1 MPNRP
6 LLAAPLAA
14 LVAVGGLI
22 AAGGSASATTAG
34 AATSAATTAATNAAV
49 TAAAS
54 PVASPTAT
62 VSVSTSDQ
70 LVAALAAA
78 RPGETIQLADGSY
91 TGKFVATTA
100 GTSSEPIT
108 LTGSAKAV
116 LHSSEYTG
124 PSAAATNARAV
135 SPTAAR
141 ATSTTSTG
149 SSGSTGSARPAA
161 RPAAS
166 CPTGGVGYGLYLDG
180 ASYWHLTGFTVDTAA
195 KGIVMDAAP
204 HVTIDSV
211 EVRDIGDEGVHFR
224 KGSSDGL
231 IENSY
236 VHDTG
241 QNQPDYGEGVYIGSA
256 KSNWDCYAG
265 SSGVDASDNVQ
276 VLNNRIG
283 PNVAAEG
290 LDIKEG
296 THDGVVSGNTF
307 DGSGEQDKN
316 SGDSTID
323 AKGDD
328 YTIDGNK
335 VSDPYLD
342 GFQTHTAQSPYGC
355 GNTFAGNTFS
365 ITDSD
370 GYGINVT
377 NNKKCDDDDQ
387 NVVYDSNTSTG
398 GQGLTNITVTPGS

>member
-1 MPNRP
+1 MPDRP
-6 LLAAPLAA
+6 LLRSSLAA
-14 LVAVGGLI
+14 LLAVAGLV
-22 AAGGSASATTAG
+22 AASGTASASAFA
-34 AATSAATTAATNAAV
+34 TAASAP
-49 TAAAS
+49 AS
-54 PVASPTAT
+54 SSAT
-62 VSVSTSDQ
+62 VSVSTSAQ
-70 LVAALAAA
+70 LVSALAAA
-78 RPGETIQLADGSY
+78 KPGDTIALADGSY
-91 TGKFVATTA
+91 TGKFVATAA
-100 GTSSEPIT
+100 GSSAKPIT
-108 LTGSAKAV
+108 LTGSAKAI

-124 PSAAATNARAV
+124 PSATATSAPAAT
-135 SPTAAR
+135 PTA
-141 ATSTTSTG
+141 TG
-149 SSGSTGSARPAA
+149 RIAA
-161 RPAAS
+161 SRTAAPAAS
-166 CPTGGVGYGLYLDG
+166 CPTGGTGYGLYLNG
-180 ASYWHLTGFTVDTAA
+180 AAYWHLTGFTVDTAS

-204 HVTIDSV
+204 HVTIDGV

-224 KGSSDGL
+224 KGSANGL

-256 KSNWDCYAG
+256 KSNWSCYAG

-296 THDGVVSGNTF
+296 TKNGAVTGNTF
-307 DGSGEQDKN
+307 NGSGEQNKN

-323 AKGDD
+323 AKGDG
-328 YTIDGNK
+328 YQIDGNK

-355 GNTFAGNTFS
+355 GNTFADNTLS
-365 ITDSD
+365 ISDSD

-377 NNKKCDDDDQ
+377 NNKKCDDGDQ
-387 NVVYDSNTSTG
+387 NVVYDSNTSSG
-398 GQGLTNITVTPGS
+398 GKGLTNITVTPGS

>member
-1 MPNRP
+1 MPDRTP
-6 LLAAPLAA
+6 SPVVLASLAA
-14 LVAVGGLI
+14 LVAVGGLV
-22 AAGGSASATTAG
+22 AAGG
-34 AATSAATTAATNAAV
+34 

-54 PVASPTAT
+54 ASASAPASGAAPASGRTAAPGAPAAAASGST

-78 RPGETIQLADGSY
+78 TAGETIQLADGSY

-100 GTSSEPIT
+100 GTSSAPIT

-124 PSAAATNARAV
+124 PSAAAARAPAA
-135 SPTAAR
+135 SGAAPTAA
-141 ATSTTSTG
+141 S
-149 SSGSTGSARPAA
+149 
-161 RPAAS
+161 PAAS
-166 CPTGGVGYGLYLDG
+166 CPTGGTGYGLYLNG
-180 ASYWHLTGFTVDTAA
+180 AAYWHLTGFTVDTAA

-224 KGSSDGL
+224 KGSADGL

-256 KSNWDCYAG
+256 KSNWSCYAG
-265 SSGVDASDNVQ
+265 SSGVDASDDVS
-276 VLNNRIG
+276 VLSNRIG

-296 THDGVVSGNTF
+296 TKDGVVTGNTF
-307 DGSGEQDKN
+307 DGSGEQNQN

-323 AKGDD
+323 AKGDG
-328 YTIDGNK
+328 YQINGNK

-355 GNTFAGNTFS
+355 GNSFADNTFT
-365 ITDSD
+365 ITASG

-377 NNKKCDDDDQ
+377 NNKKCDADDQ
-387 NVVYDSNTSTG
+387 NVVYGSNTSSG
-398 GQGLTNITVTPGS
+398 GKGLTNITVTQDS